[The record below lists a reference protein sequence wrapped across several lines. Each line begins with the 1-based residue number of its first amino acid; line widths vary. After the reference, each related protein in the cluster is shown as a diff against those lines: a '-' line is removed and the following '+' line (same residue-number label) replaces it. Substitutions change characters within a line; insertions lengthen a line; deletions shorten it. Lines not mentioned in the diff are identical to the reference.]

1 MSLEELIAIA
11 RNTVDE
17 LLDDVEEKTGFRPD
31 ICLTCEYLTL
41 HCAESSVHVNT
52 MRIKS

>member
-17 LLDDVEEKTGFRPD
+17 LLEEVEEKTGFRPD
-31 ICLTCEYLTL
+31 VGLTCEYLTL
-41 HCAESSVHVNT
+41 YCAKLAYTSFQ
-52 MRIKS
+52 

>member
-17 LLDDVEEKTGFRPD
+17 SLEEVEEKTGFRPD
-31 ICLTCEYLTL
+31 IGLTCEYLPL
-41 HCAESSVHVNT
+41 HCAKLECTS
-52 MRIKS
+52 IE